1 MPPAHS
7 IRPVEGLIVSILKN
21 IRQMPIRQPEPGNA
35 NSATASAGH
44 RPNKLTF
51 LAVDA
56 LMMNNIRKF

>member
-1 MPPAHS
+1 
-7 IRPVEGLIVSILKN
+7 
-21 IRQMPIRQPEPGNA
+21 MPIRQPEYGNA

-44 RPNKLTF
+44 RANKLTF